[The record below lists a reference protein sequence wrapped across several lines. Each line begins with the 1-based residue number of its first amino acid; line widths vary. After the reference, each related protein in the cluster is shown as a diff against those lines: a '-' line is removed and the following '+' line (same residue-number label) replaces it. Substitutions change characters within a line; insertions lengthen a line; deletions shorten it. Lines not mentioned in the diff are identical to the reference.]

1 MITLT
6 TSKTLVALTAATAL
20 LLAGCGGSDD
30 SGGAASSSPANSNST
45 GSNSTNSNSTVVP
58 EMSDQQ
64 APPERLIVDV
74 TISGGEVTPTNE
86 QLQAKVGDPIV
97 VRVTSDAAD
106 QLHVHSNPEHT
117 FDIAPKAGQ
126 SFQFTVAVPGKVDV
140 ELHELHRTVASI
152 TVQ

>member
-1 MITLT
+1 VITLT
-6 TSKTLVALTAATAL
+6 TSKTIVALTAAGL
-20 LLAGCGGSDD
+20 LVAGCGGSNG
-30 SGGAASSSPANSNST
+30 SGDKASGSSAVPAMTGAPQM
-45 GSNSTNSNSTVVP
+45 TN
-58 EMSDQQ
+58 QQ

-74 TISGGEVTPTNE
+74 TIKGGQVTPTNE

-97 VRVTSDAAD
+97 VHVDSDAAD

-117 FDIAPKAGQ
+117 FNVEPKSGQ

-140 ELHELHRTVASI
+140 ELHQLNRTIASI